1 MKNGVRPRF
10 RELRGQLPDAAQRY
24 PKMPLMDVAQELTEA
39 PLSSEALAA
48 RYRELCDD
56 PRFANLPGKI
66 ELDGWGR
73 ILMSP
78 ASNYH
83 GQLQGRLC
91 RILGLLPG
99 EAFVEGSVVSADRLL
114 VPDVV
119 WASAAFLAAHRNET
133 PYTQAPEICIE
144 VVSPSNSLQEL
155 RDKVAQYLL
164 LGAVEAWIVYPQSR
178 RIEFFGRQGSLAAS
192 AYPVD
197 LSSLFD

>member
-1 MKNGVRPRF
+1 MDAPH
-10 RELRGQLPDAAQRY
+10 ELI
-24 PKMPLMDVAQELTEA
+24 EA

-66 ELDGWGR
+66 ELDCWGR

-78 ASNYH
+78 ATNYH

-91 RILGLLPG
+91 RIFGALPG
-99 EAFVEGSVVSADRLL
+99 EAFVESSVVSAERLM

-119 WASAAFLAAHRNET
+119 WASAAFLAAHRDET
-133 PYTQAPEICIE
+133 PYTRAPEICIE

-155 RDKVAQYLL
+155 REKVAEYLAM
-164 LGAVEAWIVYPQSR
+164 GAVEAWIVYPQSKR
-178 RIEFFGRQGSLAAS
+178 VSFHGRQGELAS
-192 AYPVD
+192 TAYPVD
-197 LSSLFD
+197 LAGLFD